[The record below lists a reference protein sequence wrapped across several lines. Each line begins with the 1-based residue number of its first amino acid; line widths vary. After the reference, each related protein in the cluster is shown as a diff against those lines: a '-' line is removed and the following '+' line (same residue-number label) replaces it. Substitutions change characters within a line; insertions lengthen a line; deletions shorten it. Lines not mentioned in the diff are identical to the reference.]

1 VTAAPEQFE
10 EAQERRYDAALMRRL
25 LHYLRPYRGRALVAV
40 LMLLAG
46 AVLALVGPALTQRA
60 LDVAVPHHDVAL
72 LGTLAGAFVLAL
84 LLEFAL
90 DYGQTLLTAWIGQW
104 VMSDLRLELFTHLQG
119 LSISYFDR
127 NPVGRLMTRITSDVE
142 TLNELF
148 SSGVVTVFGDEFT
161 LIAIMT
167 MMLVVDWRLA
177 LVAFGV
183 IPVMLLVAAVF
194 RRSVRQAFHDIRIR
208 VARINSFLQEH
219 LSGMR
224 VVQLFGREEVTAR
237 EFAVINKDHLSAHLR
252 SITVYA
258 LFFPAVEFLGSVA
271 LGALLWYGGLR
282 VLDQTL
288 TVGILAAF
296 IQLTR
301 RFFQPLQD
309 LAEKYNLLQSAMA
322 SSERIFRLMDTQ
334 PTVLEPVHPKRLARP
349 FRGEVVFEDVWFR
362 YGGDRVPGSEFRVAE
377 SDEATSNEPGTR
389 NPELPTDNWVLKGVS
404 FTARPDQTLAIVGHT
419 GAGKTTIISLLLRF
433 YDPQRG
439 RITLDGVDLR
449 ELPLAQLRELVG
461 FVQQDLFLFT
471 GNILHNLTL
480 DAKISPERAH
490 EAASRVGADRFINR
504 LPDTYAHILGERGRN
519 LSVGE
524 RQLLS
529 FARALARDPRIL
541 VLDEATSS
549 VDAEAEA
556 QIQAALAELMRGRTT
571 LVVAHRLSTIL
582 HANEILVLHHGEVAE
597 RGSHRELLARKG
609 LYERLYRLQLRGPTR
624 EHRVGV

>member
-1 VTAAPEQFE
+1 
-10 EAQERRYDAALMRRL
+10 
-25 LHYLRPYRGRALVAV
+25 
-40 LMLLAG
+40 
-46 AVLALVGPALTQRA
+46 
-60 LDVAVPHHDVAL
+60 
-72 LGTLAGAFVLAL
+72 
-84 LLEFAL
+84 
-90 DYGQTLLTAWIGQW
+90 
-104 VMSDLRLELFTHLQG
+104 
-119 LSISYFDR
+119 
-127 NPVGRLMTRITSDVE
+127 
-142 TLNELF
+142 
-148 SSGVVTVFGDEFT
+148 
-161 LIAIMT
+161 MT

-177 LVAFGV
+177 LVASAV
-183 IPVMLLVAAVF
+183 IPIMLLVAAVF
-194 RRSVRQAFHDIRIR
+194 RRSVRESFRDIRIR
-208 VARINSFLQEH
+208 VARINGFLQEH

-224 VVQLFGREEVTAR
+224 VVQLFGREEATAR
-237 EFAVINKDHLSAHLR
+237 QFAIINRDHLSAHLR

-271 LGALLWYGGLR
+271 LAALLWYGGLR

-322 SSERIFRLMDTQ
+322 SSERIFHLLDTQ
-334 PTVLEPVHPKRLARP
+334 PTVLEPAHPRLPRP
-349 FRGEVVFEDVWFR
+349 IRGEVVFEDVWFR
-362 YGGDRVPGSEFRVAE
+362 YGADRETVPAGKDGGRDSGAE
-377 SDEATSNEPGTR
+377 Q
-389 NPELPTDNWVLKGVS
+389 WVLKGVS

-471 GNILHNLTL
+471 GDILHNLTL
-480 DAKISPERAH
+480 DAPITPEQAS
-490 EAASRVGADRFINR
+490 EAVARVGANRFIER
-504 LPDTYAHILGERGRN
+504 LPGTYAHVLGERGRN

-571 LVVAHRLSTIL
+571 LAVAHRLSTIL
-582 HANEILVLHHGEVAE
+582 HANEILVLHHGEVVE
-597 RGSHRELLARKG
+597 RGSHRELLARNG

>member
-1 VTAAPEQFE
+1 MTAAPELFE

-25 LHYLRPYRGRALVAV
+25 LYYLRPYRGRALLAV

-46 AVLALVGPALTQRA
+46 AGLALVGPALTQRA
-60 LDVAVPHHDVAL
+60 LDVAVPHRDVAL
-72 LGTLAGAFVLAL
+72 LGTLAAAFILAL

-90 DYGQTLLTAWIGQW
+90 DYGQTMLTAWIGQR

-148 SSGVVTVFGDEFT
+148 SSGVVTVFGDVFT

-177 LVAFGV
+177 LVASSV
-183 IPVMLLVAAVF
+183 IPIMLLVAAVF
-194 RRSVRQAFHDIRIR
+194 RRSVREAFRDIRIR
-208 VARINSFLQEH
+208 VAKINGFLQEH

-237 EFAVINKDHLSAHLR
+237 EFAIINKDHLSAHLR

-258 LFFPAVEFLGSVA
+258 VFFPVVEFLGSVA
-271 LGALLWYGGLR
+271 LAALLWYGGLR

-322 SSERIFRLMDTQ
+322 SSERIFRLMDTR
-334 PTVLEPVHPKRLARP
+334 PTVLEPAHPKRLARP
-349 FRGEVVFEDVWFR
+349 IRGEVVFEDVWFR
-362 YGGDRVPGSEFRVAE
+362 YGDDRVPGSEFRVTE
-377 SDEATSNEPGTR
+377 SDGPTSDELGTGGS
-389 NPELPTDNWVLKGVS
+389 ELPTDNWVLKGVS

-439 RITLDGVDLR
+439 RITLDGVDIR
-449 ELPLAQLRELVG
+449 ELSLAQLRELVG

-471 GNILHNLTL
+471 GDILHNLTL
-480 DAKISPERAH
+480 DAPISPERAH
-490 EAASRVGADRFINR
+490 EAAARVGADRFINR
-504 LPDTYAHILGERGRN
+504 LPDTYAHVLGERGRN

-556 QIQAALAELMRGRTT
+556 QIQAALAELMKGRTT

>member
-1 VTAAPEQFE
+1 MTAPPEQFE
-10 EAQERRYDAALMRRL
+10 EAQERHYDAALMRRL
-25 LHYLRPYRGRALVAV
+25 LHYLRPYRARALVAV

-60 LDVAVPHHDVAL
+60 LDVAVPHRDVAL
-72 LGTLAGAFVLAL
+72 LGTLAATFVLAL

-90 DYGQTLLTAWIGQW
+90 DYGQTLLTAWIGQR

-148 SSGVVTVFGDEFT
+148 SSGVVTVFGDVFT

-167 MMLVVDWRLA
+167 MMVVVDWRLA